1 MQPNFEI
8 MSTLEL
14 TRYALSHRNEVEPLR
29 ELYRRRSPDE
39 EATWFKLPKDK
50 EEEQKQFELFKK
62 LIDEKESKYYKAT
75 NDEAM

>member
-1 MQPNFEI
+1 MQPDFET

-14 TRYALSHRNEVEPLR
+14 TRYALTHRGEVEPLR
-29 ELYRRRSPDE
+29 ELYRRRTPDD

-62 LIDEKESKYYKAT
+62 MIDEKETKH
-75 NDEAM
+75 